1 MQSKLSSV
9 ILLIAA
15 LVAGPA
21 FARPSVPIVN
31 VENAPVVTG
40 SGNVPTLAQIKQS
53 IVAAGAIQNWKVS
66 DAEDGKLNATLVVR
80 GKHFMTIEIPY
91 TTEQY
96 SLIYKTSVNLNYE
109 ILDGVPLIHP
119 NYNKWVQ
126 TFSNNIR
133 LELKKL

>member
-1 MQSKLSSV
+1 MQAKLSV
-9 ILLIAA
+9 VFLLIAT
-15 LVAGPA
+15 LVTGPA
-21 FARPSVPIVN
+21 LARQSVPIVN

-40 SGNVPTLAQIKQS
+40 SGNAPTLAQIKQS

-66 DAEDGKLNATLVVR
+66 DAENGTLNATLVVR
-80 GKHFMTIEIPY
+80 GKHYMTIEIPY

-96 SLIYKTSVNLNYE
+96 SLIYKSSVNLNYE
-109 ILDGVPLIHP
+109 VLDGVPVIHP